1 MKYDIGIVGA
11 GTAGAAS
18 ALLLARAGHRV
29 TLFERVSDP
38 MPVGAGILIQPT
50 GMAVLDQLGMLEEAI
65 ALGARIDRL
74 YGQNERGRRVMDMT
88 YRDWRPGSFGLG
100 MHRGALFTLLQRQLV
115 PDGVIC
121 RYGVNIAAMQWRV
134 DKTVLCDAEGH
145 EHGAFDVIVAADGM
159 RSQMRA
165 ISGLPATVT
174 PYPWG
179 AVWTICEDATGV
191 FNGVLNQRYRAARE
205 MLGILPTG
213 KSATGGVPLVSLF
226 WSLRTADFA
235 AWQQQGLDA
244 WKRQALHLWPE
255 LEDLLGGLTQTAP
268 LPQLRFADY
277 CDVVMPQWHGDG
289 IVVVGDAAHATSPQL
304 GQGANLALLDA
315 HFLQRALAAS
325 GSIREA
331 LQCYSGERRAHL
343 RYYQWASRMLT
354 PLFQSDQR
362 ILPALRDAFMGTVGR
377 LPYVKTQFAE
387 TLAGTK
393 TGIVFGRLKLPGE

>member
-1 MKYDIGIVGA
+1 MKYNIGIVGA

-29 TLFERVSDP
+29 MLFERVSDP

-50 GMAVLDQLGMLEEAI
+50 GMTVLGQLGMLDEAI
-65 ALGARIDRL
+65 SLGARIDRL
-74 YGQNERGRRVMDMT
+74 LGQNEHGRKVMDMS
-88 YRDWRPGSFGLG
+88 YRDWRPASFGLG
-100 MHRGALFTLLQRQLV
+100 MHRGALFSLLQRELA
-115 PDGVIC
+115 PAGVDC
-121 RYGVNIAAMQWRV
+121 RYGVDITAV
-134 DKTVLCDAEGH
+134 DRHAGKVLLREAQRG
-145 EHGAFDVIVAADGM
+145 EHGPFDCVVAADGM

-165 ISGLPATVT
+165 ACGVPATVT

-179 AVWTICEDATGV
+179 AVWTICEDAAGA

-213 KSATGGVPLVSLF
+213 KSAAGGVPLVSLF
-226 WSLRTADFA
+226 WSLRTANFA

-244 WKRQALHLWPE
+244 WKQQALRLWPE
-255 LEDLLGGLTQTAP
+255 LEALLGSLTQTTS

-289 IVVVGDAAHATSPQL
+289 IVVIGDAAHATSPQL

-325 GSIREA
+325 GSIGEA
-331 LQCYSGERRAHL
+331 LQCYSDERRAHL

-362 ILPALRDAFMGTVGR
+362 LLPALRDALMGTVGR

-393 TGIVFGRLKLPGE
+393 TGMVFGRLKLPGE